1 MKVLN
6 TEIEF
11 NFNDADDMEKLENAI
26 DEANCKLN
34 SMNTEGRRT
43 SKVIRETCKIIFDCF
58 NKTFGEGMDKR
69 VFGTKTS
76 LDICIN
82 AFNDLCNA
90 RLEQERALQK
100 EVQNIES
107 KYSPNRAMRR
117 TKKQ

>member
-1 MKVLN
+1 
-6 TEIEF
+6 
-11 NFNDADDMEKLENAI
+11 
-26 DEANCKLN
+26 
-34 SMNTEGRRT
+34 
-43 SKVIRETCKIIFDCF
+43 
-58 NKTFGEGMDKR
+58 MDKR